1 MIGIVLRFVIGFVS
15 KFVISIG
22 RFPFRRGRMK
32 TLFALLAGV
41 ANAASFAPFGWWPL
55 CLISVGILFSLWCT
69 DSRRTAAWHGFVYGL
84 GMFGAGT
91 SWMYLSLHD
100 FGGMPPLLAG
110 LCIALLTMVVSL
122 FPAAAGFVQGYG
134 FRRARTKRGI
144 AARTMLIMPAVW
156 LLFEWLRGWVFT
168 GFPWLTTGYAM
179 LDTPLAGLAPLGG
192 VYLPGL
198 VTLMTGGA
206 LLALLSKRSSVN
218 LLASLLIGLAWV
230 GGWQLSGMRW
240 TEPTDSEIS
249 VAIIQNNVPLMLK
262 WDALR
267 RDRIIADYLEQSAR
281 HRDVD
286 LVVWP
291 EAAVPDYFDR
301 LSADFH
307 RQMRAHPADFMF
319 GVLVRRSTAG
329 EGQLFNSI
337 ASVSDRTTFYHKQHL
352 VPFGEFLPLKWLFQP
367 LIKMLEI
374 PMSDF
379 THWRQPQSPL
389 TAAGNSFA
397 ASICYEDAFPQ
408 GWRAQVPA
416 SGILINLSEDSWF
429 GDSLGPHQ
437 RLQMARF
444 RSLESGRPMIR
455 SSNNGLSSVI
465 NWRGGIDAIAPQF
478 VKTVVTAEVRPRT
491 GVTPYTVYGDN
502 PVLLLV
508 LALLALG
515 LIAGRNR

>member
-1 MIGIVLRFVIGFVS
+1 M
-15 KFVISIG
+15 
-22 RFPFRRGRMK
+22 
-32 TLFALLAGV
+32 
-41 ANAASFAPFGWWPL
+41 
-55 CLISVGILFSLWCT
+55 
-69 DSRRTAAWHGFVYGL
+69 
-84 GMFGAGT
+84 T
-91 SWMYLSLHD
+91 S
-100 FGGMPPLLAG
+100 
-110 LCIALLTMVVSL
+110 
-122 FPAAAGFVQGYG
+122 
-134 FRRARTKRGI
+134 
-144 AARTMLIMPAVW
+144 
-156 LLFEWLRGWVFT
+156 
-168 GFPWLTTGYAM
+168 
-179 LDTPLAGLAPLGG
+179 
-192 VYLPGL
+192 
-198 VTLMTGGA
+198 GA

-262 WDALR
+262 WDAFR

-307 RQMRAHPADFMF
+307 RQMRAHSADFMF

-491 GVTPYTVYGDN
+491 GVTPYTVYGDT
-502 PVLLLV
+502 PALLLV

-515 LIAGRNR
+515 LISGRNR